1 MAVIMSIL
9 GSFIFN
15 GLRKMVDLLQ
25 FLLGLFSCSST
36 EAVQDVFN
44 QLGML
49 WCNRGGHKAAALSD
63 VLVMWEIS
71 CQVGCGRH

>member
-1 MAVIMSIL
+1 MNVAMAVIMSIL

-49 WCNRGGHKAAALSD
+49 WCNRGGHKAGVLRD

-71 CQVGCGRH
+71 C